1 MLGLNMNTIH
11 LQQEHLINMH
21 TYWSKTDQE
30 MSYIP
35 MSLNLTKPNLSII
48 HHHTSSYIH
57 KTKIKHSSL
66 LHPMKSTFA

>member
-48 HHHTSSYIH
+48 HHHTYI
-57 KTKIKHSSL
+57 KL
-66 LHPMKSTFA
+66 KSNTLAYCIR